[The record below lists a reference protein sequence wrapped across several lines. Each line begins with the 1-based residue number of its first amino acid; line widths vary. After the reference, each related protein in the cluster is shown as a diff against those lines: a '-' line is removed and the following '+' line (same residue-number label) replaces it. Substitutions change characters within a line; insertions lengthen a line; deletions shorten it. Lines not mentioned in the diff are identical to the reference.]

1 MKLNLTARIVCTG
14 FLIAV
19 LSACGSGSSDSA
31 QTAVQS
37 DTANFIDNNKNG
49 VKDADEVYDANHN
62 NVDDATECLGGD
74 NDHNGRI
81 EGAEKHS
88 NDSNHN
94 GVDDDNDTDY
104 KGIKGQCNNDNN
116 DNNDKNDINDKN
128 DKNDI
133 DSK

>member
-1 MKLNLTARIVCTG
+1 MKLNLTTQLVLTG
-14 FLIAV
+14 VLLAG
-19 LSACGSGSSDSA
+19 LSACGSGSTDNV

-37 DTANFIDNNKNG
+37 DTAIFIDKNKNG

-81 EGAEKHS
+81 EGTEKHN

-104 KGIKGQCNNDNN
+104 KGIKGQCNNNESNEKNEKN
-116 DNNDKNDINDKN
+116 DNDRK
-128 DKNDI
+128 
-133 DSK
+133 